1 MIATELDSI
10 MESIVALANGKDAR
24 GLPLFGGKDD
34 GAAVTP
40 GAAGA
45 LTFADGKAAAI
56 PIGDGQSVEVTV
68 NAREFLAVKDGDDL
82 GTAMAAI
89 IAALRADEPIPD
101 GAVDTLA
108 AIGDQVTAMQT
119 SLGAREVRV
128 DLQLAQLKTSAD
140 DRELVRADIEDAD
153 PTETIVQLQK
163 TMTILQATQA
173 SFSKLSS
180 LSLFSY
186 LR

>member
-1 MIATELDSI
+1 MTKPVPDPPEETATPLD
-10 MESIVALANGKDAR
+10 
-24 GLPLFGGKDD
+24 
-34 GAAVTP
+34 
-40 GAAGA
+40 
-45 LTFADGKAAAI
+45 
-56 PIGDGQSVEVTV
+56 
-68 NAREFLAVKDGDDL
+68 
-82 GTAMAAI
+82 
-89 IAALRADEPIPD
+89 AALRADEPIPD

-119 SLGAREVRV
+119 SLGAREVRI

-180 LSLFSY
+180 LSLFDY